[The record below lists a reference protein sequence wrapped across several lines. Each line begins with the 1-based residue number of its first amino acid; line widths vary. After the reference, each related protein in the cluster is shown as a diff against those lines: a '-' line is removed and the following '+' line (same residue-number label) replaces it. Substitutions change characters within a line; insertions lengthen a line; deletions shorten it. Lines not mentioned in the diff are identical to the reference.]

1 MTAAI
6 EPASIEPATIE
17 HVSSGG
23 IAFAR
28 AGVGTGGRP
37 LVLLHGIG
45 SNARSFARM
54 MSILAPDRMVV
65 AWDAPG
71 YGASEPLALDWPSAD
86 DYAAALDALLDRL
99 GIETIDLMGHS
110 LGALVAARYASSDA
124 LRNQR
129 RVNRLI
135 LASPALGYGT
145 RPGDPLAPAA
155 ANRLQAFLDE
165 GGERFAATRGPRL
178 VHARG
183 DAGLVASVVK
193 AMSEVKLPGYRQ
205 ASRMLSTGSLLA
217 DCKGITIPTLVL
229 VGSDDEIT
237 PPANCRRAFDALPPA
252 ESQLAH
258 RFELVPAAGHAV
270 PQEKPVEVAHLVSE
284 FAPAARA

>member
-1 MTAAI
+1 MTAEMTAAI
-6 EPASIEPATIE
+6 EQ
-17 HVSSGG
+17 VSSGG
-23 IAFAR
+23 IAVAR
-28 AGVGTGGRP
+28 AGTGARGRP

-45 SNARSFARM
+45 SNAHSYARM
-54 MSILAPDRMVV
+54 MSILAPDRMVI

-71 YGASEPLALDWPSAD
+71 YGASEPLALDWPDAS

-99 GIETIDLMGHS
+99 GVATFDLMGHS
-110 LGALVAARYASSDA
+110 LGSLVAGRYAAS
-124 LRNQR
+124 NPH
-129 RVNRLI
+129 RVHRLI

-178 VHARG
+178 VHAR
-183 DAGLVASVVK
+183 DDVGLVAGVVN
-193 AMSEVKLPGYRQ
+193 AMSEIKLPGYRQ

-217 DCKGITIPTLVL
+217 DCVRIATPTLVL
-229 VGSDDEIT
+229 VGAEDEIT
-237 PPANCRRAFDALPPA
+237 PPANCRRAYDALTAARP
-252 ESQLAH
+252 QLAH

-270 PQEKPVEVAHLVSE
+270 PLEKPADVARLVSE
-284 FAPAARA
+284 FAPAVGD